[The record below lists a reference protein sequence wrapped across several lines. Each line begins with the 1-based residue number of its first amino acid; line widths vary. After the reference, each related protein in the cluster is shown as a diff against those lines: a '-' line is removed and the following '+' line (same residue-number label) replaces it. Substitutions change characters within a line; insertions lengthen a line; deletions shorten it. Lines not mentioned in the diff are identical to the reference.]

1 MGLSFEPVSDNRALS
16 EKIVAQIADAVVRG
30 ELKPGDRM
38 PTERD
43 LAVQFN
49 VSRTVVRDAVKT
61 LAGRGILRV
70 KHGAGIFIATPEDM
84 VSDTLS
90 SLSGAL
96 SLEGPALRDLFEL
109 RGVLET
115 QAAGWAAS
123 RAEEH
128 HLERLR
134 SILEDARANKE
145 DPKVLSERDAQFHV
159 ALAQASGNLVVVRVM
174 LTLLDLLAKSRQE
187 TLSIPGRPQRS
198 IEDHARVLEK
208 IEGRDPEVARQAMLD
223 HLRSVEGSLAG
234 LYDLSEKRD

>member
-1 MGLSFEPVSDNRALS
+1 MKVPFEPVSDNRAFS
-16 EKIVAQIADAVVRG
+16 EKIVAQISDAVVRG

-43 LAVQFN
+43 LAAQFN

-70 KHGAGIFIATPEDM
+70 KHGAGIFVATSEDM
-84 VSDTLS
+84 VSDTLGA
-90 SLSGAL
+90 LSGTL

-109 RGVLET
+109 RKVLET
-115 QAAGWAAS
+115 QAAEWAAR
-123 RAEEH
+123 RADEH
-128 HLERLR
+128 HVERLKE
-134 SILEDARANKE
+134 ILDDAGANKD
-145 DPKVLSERDAQFHV
+145 DPKVLAERDAQFHV
-159 ALAQASGNLVVVRVM
+159 ALAQASGNLVLVRVM
-174 LTLLDLLAKSRQE
+174 LTLLDLLAKSRRE

-208 IEGRDPEVARQAMLD
+208 IEARDPEGARGAMLE

-234 LYDLSEKRD
+234 LYDLTGER